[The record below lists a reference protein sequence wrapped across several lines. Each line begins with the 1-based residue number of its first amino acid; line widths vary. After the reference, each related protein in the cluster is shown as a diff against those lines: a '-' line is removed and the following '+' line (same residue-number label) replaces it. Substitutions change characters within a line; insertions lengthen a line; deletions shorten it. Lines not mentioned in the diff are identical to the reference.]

1 MLNELNEPHSHKEH
15 KEALPH
21 AYISSLTGKNPSMHG
36 QQITSTNKHGDTI
49 TVDMAS
55 EPPLRTLALEGSDYS
70 LETKS
75 DIGALHKPDLKY

>member
-1 MLNELNEPHSHKEH
+1 MQ
-15 KEALPH
+15 
-21 AYISSLTGKNPSMHG
+21 G

-49 TVDMAS
+49 TIDMAS

-75 DIGALHKPDLKY
+75 EIGALHKPDLKY